1 MRLARIFACSKS
13 RNWITTALLLISP
26 PGRESSFVIER
37 SDLGDFWT
45 WNFFMLKR
53 RGKDPINLFSNREQ
67 YDSKKYIYI
76 YEIYRSRKI
85 FLINYSL
92 NLSTIFTKIPY
103 VLLNIIS
110 FPAVSFTIRLFFPW
124 KQKYSMLNKQFW
136 RLKRISREID
146 QLVYVKARR
155 DGERRDK
162 SGGEGERERE
172 LFNDVFDRCL
182 NREGI
187 RNFDN
192 RPFPRKCR
200 CLPRD
205 EIARQ
210 KDRFPS
216 LLEIVAPLDIQPPRS
231 ADDSFFR
238 CVQAFRASK

>member
-1 MRLARIFACSKS
+1 
-13 RNWITTALLLISP
+13 
-26 PGRESSFVIER
+26 
-37 SDLGDFWT
+37 
-45 WNFFMLKR
+45 MLKR
-53 RGKDPINLFSNREQ
+53 RGKNPINLFSNREE

-162 SGGEGERERE
+162 SGGEGERERA
-172 LFNDVFDRCL
+172 VQR
-182 NREGI
+182 RV
-187 RNFDN
+187 RS
-192 RPFPRKCR
+192 
-200 CLPRD
+200 LPQSRGD
-205 EIARQ
+205 P
-210 KDRFPS
+210 K
-216 LLEIVAPLDIQPPRS
+216 
-231 ADDSFFR
+231 FR
-238 CVQAFRASK
+238 